1 MHRLGDLEA
10 FLAIV
15 ERGSQTAA
23 ARQLRRSLQSINRS
37 LLALERSIGVE
48 LVRRTTRKSSPTEA
62 GRTFYNRVQPAFQ
75 EIAAARL
82 DAANRRAEPSGLMRL
97 GAPVLFA
104 PAYVVPAIS
113 DFMRSYPRVEIEL
126 KTSDRNVDLLEEGLD
141 LAVRIRHLPDS
152 RLRAQRLGELRVV
165 TYAAPAYL
173 AEHGRPKQPADLRQ
187 HACVLRTSDG
197 ELETWPFRVAGRQR
211 SIRVRGR
218 LRTDGTAAAHVAVA
232 RGLGIGRTPLW
243 QIRDLVDRGAV
254 ELVLETFEPA
264 KLPVY
269 AVWPASKI
277 AAERTRLFVALL
289 ASRLKREPLL

>member
-1 MHRLGDLEA
+1 
-10 FLAIV
+10 
-15 ERGSQTAA
+15 
-23 ARQLRRSLQSINRS
+23 
-37 LLALERSIGVE
+37 
-48 LVRRTTRKSSPTEA
+48 
-62 GRTFYNRVQPAFQ
+62 
-75 EIAAARL
+75 
-82 DAANRRAEPSGLMRL
+82 
-97 GAPVLFA
+97 
-104 PAYVVPAIS
+104 
-113 DFMRSYPRVEIEL
+113 
-126 KTSDRNVDLLEEGLD
+126 
-141 LAVRIRHLPDS
+141 
-152 RLRAQRLGELRVV
+152 V

-187 HACVLRTSDG
+187 HNCVLRTSDG
-197 ELETWPFRVAGRQR
+197 ELEIWPFRVAGRQR

-243 QIRDLVDRGAV
+243 QIRNLVDRGAV
-254 ELVLETFEPA
+254 ELVLENFEPA

>member
-62 GRTFYNRVQPAFQ
+62 GRTFYNRVHPAFQ

-82 DAANRRAEPSGLMRL
+82 DAANRHAEPSGSMRL

-173 AEHGRPKQPADLRQ
+173 A
-187 HACVLRTSDG
+187 
-197 ELETWPFRVAGRQR
+197 
-211 SIRVRGR
+211 
-218 LRTDGTAAAHVAVA
+218 
-232 RGLGIGRTPLW
+232 
-243 QIRDLVDRGAV
+243 
-254 ELVLETFEPA
+254 
-264 KLPVY
+264 
-269 AVWPASKI
+269 
-277 AAERTRLFVALL
+277 
-289 ASRLKREPLL
+289 

>member
-62 GRTFYNRVQPAFQ
+62 GRSFYNRVHPAFQ

-82 DAANRRAEPSGLMRL
+82 DAANRRAEPSGSMRL

-187 HACVLRTSDG
+187 HNCVLRTSDG
-197 ELETWPFRVAGRQR
+197 ELEIWPFRVAGRQR

-218 LRTDGTAAAHVAVA
+218 LRTDGTSAAHVAVA

-243 QIRDLVDRGAV
+243 QIRNLVDRGAV
-254 ELVLETFEPA
+254 ELVLENFEPA

>member
-37 LLALERSIGVE
+37 LLAVERTIGVE

-62 GRTFYNRVQPAFQ
+62 GRAFYQRVKPAFQ
-75 EIAAARL
+75 EITAARL
-82 DAANRRAEPSGLMRL
+82 DAANRRTEPSGLMRL

-113 DFMRSYPRVEIEL
+113 DFMRRYPRVEIDL
-126 KTSDRNVDLLEEGLD
+126 KASDRNVDLLEEGFD
-141 LAVRIRHLPDS
+141 LAVRIRQLPDS

-173 AEHGRPKQPADLRQ
+173 AEHGRPKQPADLRR
-187 HACVLRTSDG
+187 HECVLQATDG

-211 SIRVRGR
+211 AIRVHGR
-218 LRTDGTAAAHVAVA
+218 MRTDSTAAAHAAVA

-243 QIRDLVDRGAV
+243 QIRDLIDQGSV
-254 ELVLETFEPA
+254 ELVLESFEPA
-264 KLPVY
+264 KVPVH

-277 AAERTRLFVALL
+277 AAEKPRLFVALL
-289 ASRLKREPLL
+289 AARLKREPL